1 MQNLHSLLSL
11 HCLDFALLSKHCKDR
26 IRKELILTADTYHH
40 GNLKEE
46 LVEKGLAY
54 IDQYGLE
61 ALSMRKLADSVGVSP
76 AAPYAHFK
84 NKEAFLS
91 EVRNYVNN
99 RFYSTLMKATE
110 DCSDPSRI
118 LFNLGKSYV
127 LFFYENPLYYRFLF
141 SIENI
146 DIENYSPFVLF
157 KNTAEKVWKEE
168 SENRDGTSIL
178 HSKVIALWS
187 LVHGLSSIVNMK
199 GAVDTDHLEAEVEQV
214 LSSIHV

>member
-1 MQNLHSLLSL
+1 MQNLYSLLSL
-11 HCLDFALLSKHCKDR
+11 HCLDFALLSKHCKDK
-26 IRKELILTADTYHH
+26 IRKELILKSDTYHH

-61 ALSMRKLADSVGVSP
+61 ALSMRKLADSTGVSP

-91 EVRNYVNN
+91 EVRNYVNH
-99 RFYSTLMKATE
+99 RFYSTLVKATE
-110 DCSDPSRI
+110 DCSDHSRI

-199 GAVDTDHLEAEVEQV
+199 GAVDTDHLEAEVEQI